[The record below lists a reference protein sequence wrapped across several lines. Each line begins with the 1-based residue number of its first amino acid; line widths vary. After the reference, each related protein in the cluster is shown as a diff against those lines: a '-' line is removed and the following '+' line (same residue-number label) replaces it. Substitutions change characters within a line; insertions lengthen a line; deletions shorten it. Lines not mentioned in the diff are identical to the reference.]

1 MIDIIKSLVFDSNVF
16 GVVNFSVESIHIS
29 SAWISNFIMSSFDFS
44 LSESKITSDIS
55 NHGYNMI
62 DIVTGGELDL
72 DGINKGGT
80 KFRFSEFSKYIWF
93 NSIGAYEGEY

>member
-1 MIDIIKSLVFDSNVF
+1 
-16 GVVNFSVESIHIS
+16 
-29 SAWISNFIMSSFDFS
+29 MSSFDFS

-55 NHGYNMI
+55 NHGNDMI

-80 KFRFSEFSKYIWF
+80 KFRFSEFSKYI
-93 NSIGAYEGEY
+93 